1 MIAHT
6 TNLTGTRPTQ
16 PDLATA
22 AGYFHALADETRLR
36 VLELLRTGERCVCE
50 LSAGAGVTQPRL
62 SYHLRAL
69 REAGILL
76 DRRQGRWVYYR
87 INPAAVAELTRLGEL
102 LCCEDDEACCSP
114 RHLETI
120 RVCESPQ

>member
-1 MIAHT
+1 MTAST
-6 TNLTGTRPTQ
+6 TTLTRARQ
-16 PDLATA
+16 EAPDLATA

-36 VLELLRTGERCVCE
+36 VLELLRSGERCVCE
-50 LSAGAGVTQPRL
+50 LAAGAGVAQPRL

-102 LCCEDDEACCSP
+102 LCCEDGVECCSP
-114 RHLETI
+114 SPRETQ
-120 RVCESPQ
+120 RR

>member
-1 MIAHT
+1 M
-6 TNLTGTRPTQ
+6 TNTMTARAQSRRTQ

-36 VLELLRTGERCVCE
+36 VLELLRSGERCVCD
-50 LSAGAGVTQPRL
+50 LAAGAGVAQPRL

-76 DRRQGRWVYYR
+76 DRRDGRWIYYR
-87 INPAAVAELTRLGEL
+87 INPAAIAELTRLGQL
-102 LCCEDDEACCSP
+102 LCCEDDAACCAPSP
-114 RHLETI
+114 LEMD
-120 RVCESPQ
+120 

>member
-1 MIAHT
+1 MMASPT
-6 TNLTGTRPTQ
+6 TLMGPSRRA

-36 VLELLRTGERCVCE
+36 VLELLRSGERCVCD
-50 LSAGAGVTQPRL
+50 LAVGAGVAQPRL

-69 REAGILL
+69 REAGVLL

-87 INPAAVAELTRLGEL
+87 INPAALDELTRLGQF
-102 LCCEDDEACCSP
+102 LCCEGDQECCSP
-114 RHLETI
+114 SE
-120 RVCESPQ
+120 